1 MIVYLGNGRKRVR
14 PRRDGQKFFVASHL
28 EYIDIIMDWKV
39 LVIGECLVL
48 EKLFL
53 FVNAKIAIS

>member
-1 MIVYLGNGRKRVR
+1 LFMWAIRKRVR
-14 PRRDGQKFFVASHL
+14 PRSDGQKFFVAPHL

-48 EKLFL
+48 EKLFA
-53 FVNAKIAIS
+53 NAKIAIS

>member
-1 MIVYLGNGRKRVR
+1 MFMWAIRKRVR
-14 PRRDGQKFFVASHL
+14 PRSDGQKFFVAPHL

-48 EKLFL
+48 EKLFA
-53 FVNAKIAIS
+53 NAKIAIS